1 MRTIDPDRNKFKHV
15 CRYLPNISILTKS
28 ATPADVQLRF
38 VHESVGNK
46 SLRGSVA
53 VFSLAG
59 LLEVLSVVSIDI
71 NIAFAIDGDNIRLP
85 ITKVIL
91 SAAAGDLARSK

>member
-1 MRTIDPDRNKFKHV
+1 MIDPDSDKLKYV
-15 CRYLPNISILTKS
+15 CKDLRNISILTKS
-28 ATPADVQLRF
+28 ATPSDVQLRF
-38 VHESVGNK
+38 VHASVGNK
-46 SLRGSVA
+46 SLRESVA

-59 LLEVLSVVSIDI
+59 LLEVLSVVSIEI